1 LEWNAF
7 KRDFFVVKKVQLSR
21 LNSSLRS
28 GLYFIN
34 FSSVVTPPTVV
45 WHYAIIEHTI
55 LFRIPELNLLKVD
68 IKKLAN
74 NLRTGKQYFPASVEK
89 FCPIKESFY
98 L

>member
-1 LEWNAF
+1 MLSNANF
-7 KRDFFVVKKVQLSR
+7 SVVKKVQFSR

-34 FSSVVTPPTVV
+34 FSGVVAPPTVV

-55 LFRIPELNLLKVD
+55 LFRIPELNLLKVN

-74 NLRTGKQYFPASVEK
+74 NLRTGKQYIPASVEN
-89 FCPIKESFY
+89 SA
-98 L
+98 

>member
-1 LEWNAF
+1 MLSNAIF
-7 KRDFFVVKKVQLSR
+7 SVVKKVQFSR
-21 LNSSLRS
+21 LNSSLRP

-34 FSSVVTPPTVV
+34 FSGVVAPPTVV

-55 LFRIPELNLLKVD
+55 LFRIPELNLLKVNL
-68 IKKLAN
+68 KKLAN
-74 NLRTGKQYFPASVEK
+74 NLRTGKQYIPESVEK

>member
-1 LEWNAF
+1 MLSNAIF
-7 KRDFFVVKKVQLSR
+7 SVVKKVQFSR

-34 FSSVVTPPTVV
+34 FSSVVASPTVV

-55 LFRIPELNLLKVD
+55 LFRIPELNLLKGN

-74 NLRTGKQYFPASVEK
+74 NVSTGKQCIPASADK